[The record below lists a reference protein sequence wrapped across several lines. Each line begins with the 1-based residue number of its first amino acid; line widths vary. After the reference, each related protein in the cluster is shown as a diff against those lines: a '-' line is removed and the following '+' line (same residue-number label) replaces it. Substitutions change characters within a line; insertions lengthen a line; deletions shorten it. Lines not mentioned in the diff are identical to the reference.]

1 MRHKLSG
8 ITKITGMVAAL
19 ALSGVV
25 VSCVKENDPVAQNGV
40 TGAIAKLLGGDSSQT
55 KVQYVPDMA
64 DSPTLKPQENFLEP
78 PEGSVATTAM
88 LYPKTVEEAE
98 ASLKNPLPAE
108 PQVLALGEKTFNTF
122 CIPCHGAAAKG
133 DGSITDIYPKPPDIT
148 SEAYQKRGDGFFFYR
163 ITFGANIM
171 PGYGHAT
178 MPHERWA
185 TVHYLRKL
193 QGVSK

>member
-1 MRHKLSG
+1 MKPIMKSG
-8 ITKITGMVAAL
+8 ILAAL
-19 ALSGVV
+19 TISAFTY
-25 VSCVKENDPVAQNGV
+25 SCMKSDSNPSSHLGI
-40 TGAIAKLLGGDSSQT
+40 TGAIAKMLGGDNSQP

-64 DSPTLKPQENFLEP
+64 DAPTMKPQENYIDP
-78 PEGSVATTAM
+78 PEGSVATTAI

-98 ASLKNPLPAE
+98 ANLKNPLPNE
-108 PQVLALGEKTFNTF
+108 PQVLALGEKTYNTF
-122 CIPCHGAAAKG
+122 CVPCHGAAAKG
-133 DGSITDIYPKPPDIT
+133 DGSITDVYPQPPDLT
-148 SEAYQKRGDGFFFYR
+148 SEAYQKRADGFFFYR

>member
-1 MRHKLSG
+1 M
-8 ITKITGMVAAL
+8 KIQCKKTGMVAVL
-19 ALSGVV
+19 VLTGFVSSCLKSG
-25 VSCVKENDPVAQNGV
+25 NPVDHTGV
-40 TGAIAKLLGGDSSQT
+40 TGALAKLLGGDSSQP

-64 DSPTLKPQENFLEP
+64 DAPTMKPQENYLEP
-78 PEGSVATTAM
+78 PEGAVSMSAV

-98 ASLKNPLPAE
+98 ANLKNPLPND
-108 PQVLALGEKTFNTF
+108 PQVLALGEKMFNTY

-133 DGSITDIYPKPPDIT
+133 DGSITDLYPQPPDLT
-148 SEAYQKRGDGFFFYR
+148 TELYQKRADGFFFYR

-178 MPHERWA
+178 VPHERWA
-185 TVHYLRKL
+185 VVHYLRKL

>member
-1 MRHKLSG
+1 MICKMNH
-8 ITKITGMVAAL
+8 ITKLTGMVATLAL
-19 ALSGVV
+19 AGMVA
-25 VSCVKENDPVAQNGV
+25 SCTKEGNPVEHNGI
-40 TGAIAKLLGGDSSQT
+40 TGAIAKLLGGDSSQP

-64 DSPTLKPQENFLEP
+64 DAPTMKPQENYLEP
-78 PEGSVATTAM
+78 PEGTVATNSM

-98 ASLKNPLPAE
+98 VNLKNPLPAD
-108 PQVLALGEKTFNTF
+108 PQVLALGEKTYNTF

-148 SEAYQKRGDGFFFYR
+148 AENYQKRADGFFFYR

-171 PGYGHAT
+171 PGYGHAI
-178 MPHERWA
+178 MAHERWA